1 MACFAV
7 PLGSAII
14 VHVARKLK
22 FKEEKGSLRL
32 LELILGG
39 GAAMLIIDH
48 AWNNELFYSGNL
60 AMDLLLGAAMTLG
73 AVLFWALAVSFGAA
87 KAPEKAIL
95 KA

>member
-14 VHVARKLK
+14 VHIVRKLK
-22 FKEEKGSLRL
+22 FKENGSLRL

-39 GAAMLIIDH
+39 GAAMLVIDH
-48 AWNNELFYSGNL
+48 AWNNELFFSGNL

-87 KAPEKAIL
+87 KAPEKDIL
-95 KA
+95 NS